1 MDSHEA
7 GTLAG
12 AGSFRCQTCGF
23 AVALRQRDEVPQCP
37 SCGGGKFERAPMFSA
52 TSPLPTVSVKED
64 AADWLVAAREALVA
78 AGDYLAFE
86 ADDRVQVVPLQD
98 GWTRIGRSLSAHI
111 RLDDPTVSRRHALV
125 YRGVEG
131 AKVLDD
137 RSLNGVFH
145 NGSPVELA
153 HLEDSDV
160 ISVGRFTLHFIAFD
174 GRGGQGVEP
183 QPATGATR

>member
-1 MDSHEA
+1 MESHDA

-12 AGSFRCQTCGF
+12 AGSFRCEACGF
-23 AVALRQRDEVPQCP
+23 AVALRQRDALPQCP
-37 SCGGGKFERAPMFSA
+37 SCGGDKFERAPMFGSLSTIGPVSA
-52 TSPLPTVSVKED
+52 ED
-64 AADWLVAAREALVA
+64 DAPDWLGAAREALVS

-86 ADDRVQVVPLQD
+86 TDERVQVVPLQD

-125 YRGVEG
+125 YRSDDG

-145 NGSPVELA
+145 NGEPVELA
-153 HLEDSDV
+153 HLEDDDA

-174 GRGGQGVEP
+174 GRGGQGAKP
-183 QPATGATR
+183 QPATGAAH

>member
-1 MDSHEA
+1 MESHEA

-12 AGSFRCQTCGF
+12 AGSFRCEACGF

-37 SCGGGKFERAPMFSA
+37 SCGGEKFERAPMFGA
-52 TSPLPTVSVKED
+52 TSAVAAVSPEED
-64 AADWLVAAREALVA
+64 APEWLRAAREALVR

-86 ADDRVQVVPLQD
+86 TDERVQVVPLQD
-98 GWTRIGRSLSAHI
+98 GWTRVGRSLSAHI

-125 YRGVEG
+125 YRSDDG

-153 HLEDSDV
+153 HLEDQDV
-160 ISVGRFTLHFIAFD
+160 ISVGRFNLYFIAFE
-174 GRGGQGVEP
+174 GRGGQETERA
-183 QPATGATR
+183 PATGAAH